1 MKELSTNYTLRNGDT
16 KLITVKLE
24 DELADWL
31 VTQPEEVYKDFLIFE
46 YKNNCVER
54 KETRR
59 TQSLNASIANGFD
72 IVDEDEDVYLV
83 LLRKMKRE
91 EVREAIKKLEPRQ
104 RWLVNEIYFNN
115 RSQSDIATVLDVK
128 PQAITNRL
136 KKIFEKMKRNLEKGG

>member
-72 IVDEDEDVYLV
+72 IVDEDEDVYLA

-91 EVREAIKKLEPRQ
+91 EVREAIKKLEPQQ

-136 KKIFEKMKRNLEKGG
+136 KKIFEKMKRSLEKGG